1 MHAEIYPSV
10 RAPLTDTIK
19 DSGQVRAMWHWSR
32 DLDESNSLIHKFRIP
47 PGIEAD
53 QRKIVS
59 SAAKKVGFWVAEVES

>member
-1 MHAEIYPSV
+1 
-10 RAPLTDTIK
+10 
-19 DSGQVRAMWHWSR
+19 MWHWSR